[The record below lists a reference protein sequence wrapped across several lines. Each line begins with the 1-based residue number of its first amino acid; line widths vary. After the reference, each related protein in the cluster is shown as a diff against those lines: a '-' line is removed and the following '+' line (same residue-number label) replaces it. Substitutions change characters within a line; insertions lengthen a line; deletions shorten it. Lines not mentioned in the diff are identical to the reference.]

1 MKIALDEKQ
10 SALREEL
17 RVYFAR
23 LVDDELIEEISV
35 GEGGGPLYRKALEQM
50 GTDGWIGIGW
60 PREYGGQERSPLD
73 QFLFADECQRAG
85 FPLPF
90 LTINSVG
97 PTIMEYGTD
106 SQKKDYLPRITA
118 GKIHFAIGYSEA
130 DAGTDLASLK
140 TSAVRDGDEW
150 VINGQKMWT
159 SLADYSEYVW
169 LAART
174 DPDAEKHAGIS
185 IFIVDVRSPG
195 FSITPIETIGKIK
208 TNVTYYDNVRVPADA
223 LVGEPGMGWTLI
235 VNQLNH
241 ERVSLFTSGTPERI
255 YLETLEWARSTRRP
269 SGGRV
274 VDVPWVQSTLAR
286 VKCRVDV
293 LKLFNWRQAWNMG
306 QGTFRFDEASTVKVY
321 GSESY
326 IQIYRDLLQVTGL
339 TGSLPA
345 GSPGFII
352 RGRLERMYRA
362 MLILTFGGGTNE
374 VQRDI
379 IAMAG
384 LGMPR
389 SMR

>member
-1 MKIALDEKQ
+1 M
-10 SALREEL
+10 
-17 RVYFAR
+17 
-23 LVDDELIEEISV
+23 
-35 GEGGGPLYRKALEQM
+35 
-50 GTDGWIGIGW
+50 
-60 PREYGGQERSPLD
+60 
-73 QFLFADECQRAG
+73 
-85 FPLPF
+85 
-90 LTINSVG
+90 
-97 PTIMEYGTD
+97 
-106 SQKKDYLPRITA
+106 
-118 GKIHFAIGYSEA
+118 
-130 DAGTDLASLK
+130 
-140 TSAVRDGDEW
+140 
-150 VINGQKMWT
+150 
-159 SLADYSEYVW
+159 
-169 LAART
+169 
-174 DPDAEKHAGIS
+174 
-185 IFIVDVRSPG
+185 DVRSPG

-362 MLILTFGGGTNE
+362 MLILPFGGGTNE